1 MAERAEHEDSDL
13 RTAAKAAAATAAVGA
28 AVGVARAIAAR
39 AEEAS
44 HRRDGDERTEHEQP
58 DERNEPQ
65 EPEEPE
71 ERDEPVSV
79 TEQGHDEQDDEEEPD
94 EEREPVQ
101 GTGVDRLRRLTDRAR
116 DLLQEL
122 SGSDVES
129 VSAIDRTRD
138 GFRITIEA
146 VEVRRIPES
155 TDVLATYDVELDGDG
170 DLVRYERRRRYAR
183 AQSDHGGGA

>member
-1 MAERAEHEDSDL
+1 MSEHEDGDF

-39 AEEAS
+39 AEQSS
-44 HRRDGDERTEHEQP
+44 HHDDDEPERRD
-58 DERNEPQ
+58 
-65 EPEEPE
+65 EPEQREEPVSVAVHDQDDE
-71 ERDEPVSV
+71 SDDDERDEPAE
-79 TEQGHDEQDDEEEPD
+79 EQQ
-94 EEREPVQ
+94 PVQ
-101 GTGVDRLRRLTDRAR
+101 GTSVDRLRRLTDRAR

-138 GFRITIEA
+138 GFRITLEA
-146 VEVRRIPES
+146 VEVRRVPES

-183 AQSDHGGGA
+183 SQSDNGGGA

>member
-1 MAERAEHEDSDL
+1 MAEHEDGDL

-44 HRRDGDERTEHEQP
+44 HRRDRDEDDEPNQP
-58 DERNEPQ
+58 DEPVYVDAHDDED
-65 EPEEPE
+65 ED
-71 ERDEPVSV
+71 ERDEAEDP
-79 TEQGHDEQDDEEEPD
+79 EEEH
-94 EEREPVQ
+94 EPVQ
-101 GTGVDRLRRLTDRAR
+101 GTSVDRLRDLTDRAR
-116 DLLQEL
+116 ALLQEL

-138 GFRITIEA
+138 GFRITLEA

-155 TDVLATYDVELDGDG
+155 TDVLATYDVELDDDG

-183 AQSDHGGGA
+183 SQSDNGGGG